1 MSAPPTGDARRT
13 ADGAPAAKTY
23 PHAMD
28 VFRRMDGLEALLMMQ
43 RDEVPKTNITRWMNF
58 SLETV
63 ERGRV
68 VFSMEPDEKLY
79 NMIGSVHGGIITTLM
94 DNALGSAVQ
103 SVLSAGRVATTMDLH
118 TRFHRPVT
126 AATGKVF
133 ADAHVVHAGRRS
145 ATSEAHLVDAAG
157 TVYAT
162 GTSTLMILEDK
173 PAP

>member
-1 MSAPPTGDARRT
+1 
-13 ADGAPAAKTY
+13 
-23 PHAMD
+23 
-28 VFRRMDGLEALLMMQ
+28 MMQ
-43 RDEVPKTNITRWMNF
+43 RGEIPTTNITRWMNF

-68 VFSMEPDEKLY
+68 VFAMQPEEKLY
-79 NMIGSVHGGIITTLM
+79 NMIGSVHGGIITTLL

-103 SVLSAGRVATTMDLH
+103 SVLTAGRVATTMDLH
-118 TRFHRPVT
+118 ARFHRPVT

-133 ADAHVVHAGRRS
+133 AEGRVVHAGRRS
-145 ATSEAHLVDAAG
+145 ATSEARLIDASG

-173 PAP
+173 PS

>member
-1 MSAPPTGDARRT
+1 MTQS
-13 ADGAPAAKTY
+13 Y

-28 VFRRMDGLEALLMMQ
+28 AFRRMDGLEALLMMKSG
-43 RDEVPKTNITRWMNF
+43 EIPTTNITRWMGF

-63 ERGRV
+63 ERGHV
-68 VFSMEPDEKLY
+68 VFAMLPDEKLY
-79 NMIGSVHGGIITTLM
+79 NMIGSVHGGIITTLL

-103 SVLSAGRVATTMDLH
+103 SVLPAGRVATTMDLH

-133 ADAHVVHAGRRS
+133 ADARVVHAGRRS
-145 ATSEAHLVDAAG
+145 ATSEAHLIDAAG

-162 GTSTLMILEDK
+162 GTSTLMILDDK
-173 PAP
+173 PS

>member
-1 MSAPPTGDARRT
+1 MSVPRSEG
-13 ADGAPAAKTY
+13 DGAAESKTY

-28 VFRRMDGLEALLMMQ
+28 AFRRMDGFEALQMMQ
-43 RDEVPKTNITRWMNF
+43 RGEIPTTNITRWMNF

-68 VFSMEPDEKLY
+68 VFAMLPDEKLY
-79 NMIGSVHGGIITTLM
+79 NMIGSVHGGIITTLL
-94 DNALGSAVQ
+94 DNALGSSVQ
-103 SVLSAGRVATTMDLH
+103 SMLPAGRVATTMDLH

-133 ADAHVVHAGRRS
+133 ADAHVVHVGRRS

-162 GTSTLMILEDK
+162 GTSTLMVLEDK
-173 PAP
+173 PSP

>member
-1 MSAPPTGDARRT
+1 MI
-13 ADGAPAAKTY
+13 KTY

-28 VFRRMDGLEALLMMQ
+28 IFRRLDGLEALEMMK
-43 RDEVPKTNITRWMNF
+43 RGDVDKTNITRWMNF

-68 VFSMEPDEKLY
+68 VFAMQPEEKLY
-79 NMIGSVHGGIITTLM
+79 NMIGSVHGGIITTLL

-103 SVLSAGRVATTMDLH
+103 SVLPAGRVATTMDLH

-145 ATSEAHLVDAAG
+145 ATSEAKLIDAKG

-162 GTSTLMILEDK
+162 GTSTLMILADE
-173 PAP
+173 PNS

>member
-1 MSAPPTGDARRT
+1 MTTPPAD
-13 ADGAPAAKTY
+13 ADGAVTIKNY

-28 VFRRMDGLEALLMMQ
+28 IFRRLDGLEALKMMQ

-63 ERGRV
+63 EHGHV
-68 VFSMEPDEKLY
+68 VFGMEPEEKLY

-103 SVLSAGRVATTMDLH
+103 SVLPAGRVATTMDLH
-118 TRFHRPVT
+118 MRFQRPVT

-133 ADAHVVHAGRRS
+133 ADARVVHAGRRT
-145 ATSEAHLVDAAG
+145 ATSEAHLVDANG

-162 GTSTLMILEDK
+162 GSSTLMILEDK
-173 PAP
+173 PAE

>member
-1 MSAPPTGDARRT
+1 MSEPGSL
-13 ADGAPAAKTY
+13 ADGASTILTY
-23 PHAMD
+23 PHAVD
-28 VFRRMDGLEALLMMQ
+28 AFRRMDGLQALQMMQ
-43 RDEVPKTNITRWMNF
+43 RGEIPTTNITRWMNF
-58 SLETV
+58 SLETA

-68 VFSMEPDEKLY
+68 VFAMMPEEKLY

-103 SVLSAGRVATTMDLH
+103 SVLPAGRVATTMDLH

-133 ADAHVVHAGRRS
+133 ADAHVVHAGRRT
-145 ATSEAHLVDAAG
+145 ATSEAHLVDASG

-162 GTSTLMILEDK
+162 GTSTLMVLEDK
-173 PAP
+173 PTG